1 MSDILSAALPKNT
14 EIRKE
19 LLSALERR
27 FGNRLV
33 VFRGVAFAVPAASAD
48 LAPVDASARKIWE
61 QSGFYSERI
70 KRFVGSDS
78 EKRLLRAIVEN
89 PTTLT
94 RGKNGV
100 FIFTRKLPTGTLAVA
115 VSPEGNAHL
124 L

>member
-1 MSDILSAALPKNT
+1 MSDVLSAALPKNP

-19 LLSALERR
+19 LLSALGRR

-33 VFRGVAFAVPAASAD
+33 VFRGAVFAVPSVSGDLTPAD
-48 LAPVDASARKIWE
+48 ALIRKIWE
-61 QSGFYSERI
+61 QSGFYPGLI
-70 KRFVGSDS
+70 KHFAGSDE
-78 EKRLLRAIVEN
+78 EKRISRAIVEN

-100 FIFTRKLPTGTLAVA
+100 FVFTRTLSTGSLRVI
-115 VSPEGNAHL
+115 VSPGGNAHL

>member
-1 MSDILSAALPKNT
+1 MSDILSAVLPKNT

-19 LLSALERR
+19 LLSALKRR
-27 FGNRLV
+27 FGDRLV
-33 VFRGVAFAVPAASAD
+33 VLKGTAFAVPKVSDD
-48 LAPVDASARKIWE
+48 LAPADVSSLKVWE
-61 QSGFYSERI
+61 RSGFYSALI
-70 KRFVGSDS
+70 KHFAGTES
-78 EKRLLRAIVEN
+78 EKRLSRAIVEN